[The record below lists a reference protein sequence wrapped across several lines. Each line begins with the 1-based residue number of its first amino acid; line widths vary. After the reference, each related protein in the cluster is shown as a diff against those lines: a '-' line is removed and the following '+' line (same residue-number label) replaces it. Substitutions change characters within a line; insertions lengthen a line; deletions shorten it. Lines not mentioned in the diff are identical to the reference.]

1 MTPPTPPQERFLDES
16 VLADFTAMR
25 MTAFGKS
32 VIDIANDPAFDTWTF
47 SQKVLYALDKEVAAR
62 RERRI
67 NKLLKAS
74 RSPNP
79 DACLEDVIYAPD
91 RNINPE
97 QVSRLAHGQWCH
109 LGQNIVIL
117 GKSSVGKTYLAQA
130 LITAACRNDYSAKFY
145 RTDMLAAHFA
155 VMPLDDPARL
165 KLTRELIS
173 VDVLVLDDFLTTP
186 VDAAT
191 AHLLFNILSEREGNR
206 STIVTSQFTP
216 QDWYRSIPDAVIAES
231 ILNRLIAGAE
241 IITLEGPNMRLEA
254 NQ

>member
-1 MTPPTPPQERFLDES
+1 
-16 VLADFTAMR
+16 
-25 MTAFGKS
+25 MTAFGQT
-32 VIDIANDPAFDTWTF
+32 VIDIAADPAFDDWSF
-47 SQKVLYALDKEVAAR
+47 SDKVLYALDKEVAAR

-74 RSPNP
+74 RSPNL
-79 DACLEDVIYAPD
+79 DACLENVVCTPD

>member
-1 MTPPTPPQERFLDES
+1 MTNSTPPMDRFLDES
-16 VLADFTAMR
+16 VLADFTALR
-25 MTAFGKS
+25 MTAFGKT

-74 RSPNP
+74 RSPNL
-79 DACLEDVIYAPD
+79 DACLENVVCTPA

-97 QVSRLAHGQWCH
+97 QISRLAHGQWCH

-130 LITAACRNDYSAKFY
+130 LINAACRNDYSASFY
-145 RTDMLAAHFA
+145 RTDMLAAQLA
-155 VMPLDDPARL
+155 VLQPDNPTRL
-165 KLTRELIS
+165 KFIEQLHN

-186 VDAAT
+186 IDAAT
-191 AHLLFNILSEREGNR
+191 AHQIFNILAAREHTG

-216 QDWYRSIPDAVIAES
+216 KDWYASIPDAVIAES
-231 ILNRLIAGAE
+231 ILNRLVVGAE
-241 IITLEGPNMRLEA
+241 IITLQGPNMRLEA
-254 NQ
+254 NE